1 MNEKLLKFKERLQ
14 GNRLN
19 FNRKLITFSFFLI
32 ISSTFW
38 ILNALSKEYITVLNY
53 PVEYKN
59 FPNNKLVTGELPSS
73 LQLRVKG
80 YGFTLLQYK
89 MIPVLKPIIFNV
101 KSFAL
106 KKLYDDNHSDFYILT
121 SSSEQQIQNQ
131 IKYDITILKI
141 QPDTLYFNLDDV
153 VSKKVPIKSKI
164 KVSFEQQYM
173 LSKSIDIFPDSITIT
188 GSESVLDTTFY
199 IYTKN
204 YNFRNLN
211 SSIRRNVGLEKID
224 NIKYSN
230 NRVAIELLV
239 EKYTESQIEIPIN
252 IRNLPDSLELI
263 IFPENVSIN
272 FKVVLSRFNNINES
286 QFDASVNFDDV
297 EFSLSNKLKVKLL
310 EYPKDIL
317 SIDYSP
323 KNIEYIL
330 KK

>member
-1 MNEKLLKFKERLQ
+1 LNKKLLKLKKRLQ

-19 FNRKLITFSFFLI
+19 LNRRLITFSIFLI

-38 ILNALSKEYITVLNY
+38 ILNALSKEYVTVLNY
-53 PVEYKN
+53 PVKYTN
-59 FPNNKLVTGELPSS
+59 FPGNKVMIGELPSS
-73 LQLRVKG
+73 LQLKVKG

-106 KKLYDDNHSDFYILT
+106 NKLYDDNHSDFYILT
-121 SSSEQQIQNQ
+121 SYAEHQIENQ

-141 QPDTLYFNLDDV
+141 QPDTLYFNLADV
-153 VSKKVPIKSKI
+153 VSKKVPVKSKI
-164 KVSFEQQYM
+164 KISFEQQYM
-173 LSKSIDIFPDSITIT
+173 LSESINIFPDSITIT
-188 GSESVLDTTFY
+188 GPESVLDTTFY

-211 SSIRRNVGLEKID
+211 NTIRKNVGLEKND
-224 NIKYSN
+224 NLKYSDK
-230 NRVAIELLV
+230 RVVIELLV
-239 EKYTESQIEIPIN
+239 EKYTESQIKVPIN

-297 EFSLSNKLKVKLL
+297 EFSLSNKLKVKLQ